1 LRQAYRCGPLEIW
14 VEADTTVLREKVA
27 GQLHLFNVPWRG
39 PLTSIGLEVRESDEA
54 LASCAGNYL
63 VCARM
68 RVDANGSTL
77 RAACPSGAWCEQFAD
92 GVSWRIR
99 VPRRAADIWT
109 LTDIES
115 LLSLVLTTGWRALGW
130 VPVHSGTVV
139 KAGRCAILCA
149 ESGGGKTSL
158 TAAMIRKGFCTL
170 GDDKL
175 LLRIGDDGAPELRA
189 LVHTFNLHPKT
200 REWFPEVGDLE
211 RLPTYSEWTEKRKV
225 HPEAIWPGR
234 TLTGARPT
242 HLLQLVRR
250 EEPGG
255 VAIRPLTQSEVVSI
269 LLHQTVVPNER
280 LTASRILAA
289 IVTTARALRGFRV
302 EIGTDA
308 YREEGC
314 LAPVEAA
321 MS

>member
-1 LRQAYRCGPLEIW
+1 MRDPYRCGPLEVW
-14 VEADTTVLREKVA
+14 VEADGALLREKVA
-27 GQLHLFNVPWRG
+27 SQLHLFNVPWSEPR
-39 PLTSIGLEVRESDEA
+39 TSIDLDVRESDEA
-54 LASCAGNYL
+54 VATREGNYL

-68 RVDANGSTL
+68 RVDVNGSVL
-77 RAACPSGAWCEQFAD
+77 VAACPSGACCEQSAD
-92 GVSWRIR
+92 GRSWHMR
-99 VPRRAADIWT
+99 VPRRPADIWT

-130 VPVHSGTVV
+130 VPVHSGTIV
-139 KAGRCAILCA
+139 KDGHCAILCA

-158 TAAMIRKGFCTL
+158 TAAMIRRGFCTL

-234 TLTGARPT
+234 TLTHARPT
-242 HLLQLVRR
+242 HLLQLARR
-250 EEPGG
+250 EEASGI
-255 VAIRPLTQSEVVSI
+255 AIGPLSQSEVVSI
-269 LLHQTVVPNER
+269 LLHQTVVPSER
-280 LTASRILAA
+280 ETAGRILAA
-289 IVTTARALRGFRV
+289 VVTTARSLRGFRV
-302 EIGTDA
+302 EIGENA

-314 LAPVEAA
+314 LEPVEAA